1 MSHAHVCQ
9 EQAAISFHVRS
20 GNYQHLPTCSSLV
33 GEHALHSESPRRGIH
48 CRSQIVLREVCRN
61 RDSVQDIK
69 TSRTLGA
76 AERCESVLR
85 HKDPDRTP
93 EAPLKLRF
101 TRNLVLCKHYNN
113 PIRIEWGNGQEH
125 VAGLRTLVAM
135 VDRFHFLWVDE
146 GNLTHHK
153 HVPDM

>member
-1 MSHAHVCQ
+1 MEGSRKVWKPGRMSHAHVCQ
-9 EQAAISFHVRS
+9 EQAAIPFHLRS

-33 GEHALHSESPRRGIH
+33 GEHALHSESPRLGIH

-61 RDSVQDIK
+61 RDNVRDIK

-85 HKDPDRTP
+85 HKDSDRNP

-101 TRNLVLCKHYNN
+101 TRNLVLCKHYNKSYTYRMGGMDKN
-113 PIRIEWGNGQEH
+113 MLQ
-125 VAGLRTLVAM
+125 VSGL
-135 VDRFHFLWVDE
+135 WS
-146 GNLTHHK
+146 
-153 HVPDM
+153 PW